1 MRPPAAAPGL
11 RLALALGLLCA
22 APAGARRGRAVD
34 DPTTETREE
43 CDDDVDNDGDG
54 LVDCADPDCHV
65 GVVGRRL
72 CPPAP
77 APPPPHIESLD
88 ITPPPPRPPPGPPPL
103 AADDVCYRFCE
114 DSSLPF
120 VARRDDCPAGT
131 TCRTTLPPGMA
142 AFDSCHTPE
151 TCQRDGASGAPPT
164 PPPPPPASGKPHK
177 RHMGGE
183 CNPALAEAQIGRV
196 DQMCCQ
202 DGAQCPG
209 GIPQS
214 CNLECA
220 AVFLPLYSDC
230 PDLLAMHPNLQPHWD
245 ALADTC
251 EHAMASAI
259 ASNTDGGEAAF
270 LVVEVDDG
278 NSAQPPTVMVAMAEM
293 PAPVADDG
301 RGHRWPP
308 APTAPGCGRA
318 DALPWVMC
326 SPQSPS
332 DEFCSTHCY
341 RGLAEF
347 LERCSDT
354 LSSDVEAYLS
364 TSAGPESVAHCVEMT
379 GKAPRAAP
387 VVETMCDMA
396 ALTAAC
402 TDADDMAGS
411 GVCESPCA
419 REMLQCADDARLAD
433 QQAVIAQLRARCT
446 EPSGGATGDEGQC
459 AALVG
464 DTARL
469 GALNAACCG
478 ATGCDD
484 VSALPPR
491 CSDACSREFAG
502 FYGACVGTDML
513 GDLESQQPDF
523 AAEVAHFTEL
533 CVRGDAGGH

>member
-1 MRPPAAAPGL
+1 M
-11 RLALALGLLCA
+11 C
-22 APAGARRGRAVD
+22 
-34 DPTTETREE
+34 
-43 CDDDVDNDGDG
+43 
-54 LVDCADPDCHV
+54 PDSPMQMC
-65 GVVGRRL
+65 RML
-72 CPPAP
+72 CPPTNCP
-77 APPPPHIESLD
+77 AGQCAMRHGSCCDMTCESPGATVVAVAGRPS
-88 ITPPPPRPPPGPPPL
+88 ISVGRPGRPTVVTATSTPPADCTSWHDGCNSCRVVDGQIAGCTKMMCARNDAPFCRAFQDGTECGDAACAQAHGASGAL
-103 AADDVCYRFCE
+103 AEDDVCYRFCE

-131 TCRTTLPPGMA
+131 TCRTTLPAGMA

-164 PPPPPPASGKPHK
+164 PPTPPPPASGKPHK

-251 EHAMASAI
+251 ELAMASAI

-354 LSSDVEAYLS
+354 LSSDVE
-364 TSAGPESVAHCVEMT
+364 
-379 GKAPRAAP
+379 
-387 VVETMCDMA
+387 
-396 ALTAAC
+396 
-402 TDADDMAGS
+402 
-411 GVCESPCA
+411 
-419 REMLQCADDARLAD
+419 
-433 QQAVIAQLRARCT
+433 VI
-446 EPSGGATGDEGQC
+446 
-459 AALVG
+459 
-464 DTARL
+464 
-469 GALNAACCG
+469 
-478 ATGCDD
+478 
-484 VSALPPR
+484 
-491 CSDACSREFAG
+491 FAI
-502 FYGACVGTDML
+502 F
-513 GDLESQQPDF
+513 
-523 AAEVAHFTEL
+523 
-533 CVRGDAGGH
+533 